1 MSVVLVNVAENGRM
15 VLPAEVRRA
24 LGVTGPS
31 QLRVEVTDEGVQL
44 TTPRQ
49 ALMRARER
57 VRSIVPA
64 DRSLSEELI
73 ADRCE
78 EVEQEEADG
87 TVVESDDGSPVG
99 GDDTS
104 GGTIT
109 PEARGN
115 ASGKSAGSTARKKT
129 SR

>member
-31 QLRVEVTDEGVQL
+31 QLRVEVTDEGVQI

-57 VRSIVPA
+57 IRSIVPA
-64 DRSLSEELI
+64 DRSLSDELI
-73 ADRCE
+73 ADRRE
-78 EVEQEEADG
+78 EVELEEVDG
-87 TVVESDDGSPVG
+87 TAV
-99 GDDTS
+99 
-104 GGTIT
+104 
-109 PEARGN
+109 
-115 ASGKSAGSTARKKT
+115 ASGDRTDAGGNRTSDGTGDAADAGEKAGSTRCTGT

>member
-15 VLPAEVRRA
+15 VLPVEIRRA
-24 LGVTGPS
+24 LGITGPS
-31 QLRVEVTDEGVQL
+31 QLRVEVTDEGVQI

-57 VRSIVPA
+57 IRSVVPA
-64 DRSLSEELI
+64 DRSLSEKLI
-73 ADRCE
+73 ADRRE

-87 TVVESDDGSPVG
+87 TAAASGDRTVA
-99 GDDTS
+99 GDDRTS
-104 GGTIT
+104 DGTGDAVDT
-109 PEARGN
+109 DR
-115 ASGKSAGSTARKKT
+115 KAGSTRRKGT

>member
-31 QLRVEVTDEGVQL
+31 QLRVEVTDEGVQI

-57 VRSIVPA
+57 VRSIVPT

-73 ADRCE
+73 ADRRE

-87 TVVESDDGSPVG
+87 TVVESVDGSPAG
-99 GDDTS
+99 GDHTSDGTDDAVDT
-104 GGTIT
+104 G
-109 PEARGN
+109 R
-115 ASGKSAGSTARKKT
+115 KAGSTRRKGT

>member
-31 QLRVEVTDEGVQL
+31 QLRVEVTDEGVQI

-57 VRSIVPA
+57 IRSIVPA

-73 ADRCE
+73 ADRRE

-87 TVVESDDGSPVG
+87 TAVKSDNDTGAGGSRTSDGTGDAADAG
-99 GDDTS
+99 G
-104 GGTIT
+104 
-109 PEARGN
+109 
-115 ASGKSAGSTARKKT
+115 KAGSTQRKGT

>member
-1 MSVVLVNVAENGRM
+1 MPVVLVKIADNGRM

-31 QLRVEVTDEGVQL
+31 QLRVEVTDEGVQI

-64 DRSLSEELI
+64 DRSLSAELI
-73 ADRCE
+73 ADRRE
-78 EVEQEEADG
+78 EVEQEEADDMA
-87 TVVESDDGSPVG
+87 VASDDGSSVG
-99 GDDTS
+99 SDDTS
-104 GGTIT
+104 DRTEDAVDTG
-109 PEARGN
+109 R
-115 ASGKSAGSTARKKT
+115 KAGSTRRKGT